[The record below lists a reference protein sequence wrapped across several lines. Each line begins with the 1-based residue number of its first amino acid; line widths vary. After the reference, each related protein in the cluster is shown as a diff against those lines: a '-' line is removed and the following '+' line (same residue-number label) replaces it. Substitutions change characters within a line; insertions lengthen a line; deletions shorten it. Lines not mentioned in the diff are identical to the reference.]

1 MKTKLIPALLYIIS
15 LVFFVLGI
23 INPIMGSKLFLTIK
37 RDDVY
42 LVKSIVDFLNEGEWF
57 IGTIILVFTLIL
69 PVLKYLFLGLRLL
82 AITLPQQKWVGIVLE
97 LINKWAMLDVFVVAL
112 IIINLKFDSLII
124 VTEIKSGTTYF
135 ALSVLLLMACSFIIK
150 KQDEVISE

>member
-1 MKTKLIPALLYIIS
+1 MKSKLTPALLYLIS
-15 LVFFVLGI
+15 LVFFILGLL
-23 INPIMGSKLFLTIK
+23 NPIMGSKLFMTFK

-42 LVKSIVDFLNEGEWF
+42 LINSTIDFLKEGEWF

-69 PVLKYLFLGLRLL
+69 PTLKYLFLGFRLL
-82 AITLPQQKWVGIVLE
+82 SITLPKQKSTGIILE

-124 VTEIKSGTTYF
+124 VTEIKEGTTYF
-135 ALSVLLLMACSFIIK
+135 ALSVLLLMTCSFILK
-150 KQDEVISE
+150 KMDE